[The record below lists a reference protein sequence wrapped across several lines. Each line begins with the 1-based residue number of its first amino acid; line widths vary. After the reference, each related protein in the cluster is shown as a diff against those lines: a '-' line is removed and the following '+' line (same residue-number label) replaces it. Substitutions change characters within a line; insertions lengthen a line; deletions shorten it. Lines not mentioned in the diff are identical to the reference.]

1 MPALLARAEVLSINI
16 IKLEALGSTRKL
28 AARTIDN
35 AFNHAILLLDNRFR
49 RRGNRCSG
57 AILGYGIDTRSNSL
71 LVNKRSNA
79 IMDQNNGV
87 LIRYTKTIKLG
98 QAIKDGI
105 LTRLAAWNNRKYF
118 LVMGFVNDLAHVL
131 HARLNAYD
139 NNAIY
144 HAVLLKMINGM
155 RDNGLSAEF
164 EKLLGNSS
172 PTHP

>member
-16 IKLEALGSTRKL
+16 IKLEALRSTRKL

-57 AILGYGIDTRSNSL
+57 TILENRIDTCSDGL
-71 LVNKRSNA
+71 LVNKRSNT
-79 IMDQNNGV
+79 IMNQDNRA
-87 LIRYTKTIKLG
+87 LIRYTKPIKLG
-98 QAIKDGI
+98 KTIKNGI
-105 LTRLAAWNNRKYF
+105 LTRLATRNDRKYF

-144 HAVLLKMINGM
+144 HAVLLKMFNGM